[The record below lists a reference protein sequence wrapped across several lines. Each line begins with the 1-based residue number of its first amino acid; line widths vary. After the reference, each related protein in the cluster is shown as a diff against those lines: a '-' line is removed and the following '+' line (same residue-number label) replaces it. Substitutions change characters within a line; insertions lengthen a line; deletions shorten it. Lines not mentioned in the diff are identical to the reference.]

1 MKTIAKKI
9 ISEYGISLEDLRRK
23 QYRDKNLLAAKMEFI
38 RRCKI
43 HYSTPEI
50 ADFMDYNI
58 TTVSKLYSKAME
70 GKPKFKYEKL
80 LQMLK
85 QRAVGSDEF
94 DYIKAHI
101 SRLRGKGYNIYKDG
115 DKYRLA

>member
-1 MKTIAKKI
+1 METIAKNI
-9 ISEYGISLEDLRRK
+9 ISEYGISLKDLKRK
-23 QYRDKNLLAAKMEFI
+23 QYSDKNLLAAKMEFI